1 MQKRHW
7 HIQEMTFRLIAV
19 IALGGVTACMDEVP
33 LEGPDSGNVA
43 GSRPSSEIAIIHA
56 PGDMALNSPASDS
69 HVPSASEDPDPDQ
82 DTLAQGAGEAGATP
96 SDGVDRA
103 VISDE
108 QDFEA
113 VSSRETIESDRDRLR
128 RQREALQVV
137 EPEDLPARP
146 RRIGTQHR
154 GLRAFRQ
161 RMRSAN
167 RSTAARAGSTR
178 NGTTVPAQGMAG
190 PTGPRSH
197 SWRGAAPSATGRVS
211 TRTVTGSPATG
222 IPILSESRDRTA
234 RRGAH

>member
-7 HIQEMTFRLIAV
+7 HIQEMIFRLIAV

-33 LEGPDSGNVA
+33 LESPDSGNVT
-43 GSRPSSEIAIIHA
+43 GSRPSGEIAIIHA

-96 SDGVDRA
+96 SHGVDRT

-113 VSSRETIESDRDRLR
+113 VSSRETIESDRDRLQ
-128 RQREALQVV
+128 RQREALRVV

-146 RRIGTQHR
+146 D
-154 GLRAFRQ
+154 
-161 RMRSAN
+161 
-167 RSTAARAGSTR
+167 GSEP
-178 NGTTVPAQGMAG
+178 NIVAYAL
-190 PTGPRSH
+190 
-197 SWRGAAPSATGRVS
+197 SATNEVGEPVYRRWGGFNEERYNRACTKYGWTDRAQVAFLE
-211 TRTVTGSPATG
+211 GGGP
-222 IPILSESRDRTA
+222 ERDWKGLDPDGDGFACNWDPNPFRIA
-234 RRGAH
+234 RQDG